1 MNTASST
8 SPFGRL
14 AGFYCAVARL
24 IGKLQ
29 PLLLLGFRLYVA
41 RVFLLSGLTKIHDWS
56 ITVALFTDEY
66 HVPILPP
73 AVAATPRSNLVFAVA
88 TFAAVTLT
96 GHKKTPTVAAST
108 ATTSRPPSSPQ
119 PTKTTDQAVTAT
131 TGAPDP
137 AIAHRQAAAIE
148 AKATE
153 KWRYDMT
160 YLQCMYAKGNQI
172 PVPGGIF
179 EPTYVSPG
187 SSPPGAAPAPTTAP
201 GNEPAK

>member
-14 AGFYCAVARL
+14 AGLYCAVARL

-73 AVAATPRSNLVFAVA
+73 AVAATLGSATELSMPVLLALGLVSR
-88 TFAAVTLT
+88 FAAGVLFIFNIVAVISYAALPDVAVKDHILWGTMLAVLT
-96 GHKKTPTVAAST
+96 IVGPGKIAVDTWLERRFSGH
-108 ATTSRPPSSPQ
+108 
-119 PTKTTDQAVTAT
+119 
-131 TGAPDP
+131 
-137 AIAHRQAAAIE
+137 
-148 AKATE
+148 
-153 KWRYDMT
+153 
-160 YLQCMYAKGNQI
+160 
-172 PVPGGIF
+172 GG
-179 EPTYVSPG
+179 
-187 SSPPGAAPAPTTAP
+187 
-201 GNEPAK
+201 

>member
-73 AVAATPRSNLVFAVA
+73 RSRRRWEA
-88 TFAAVTLT
+88 
-96 GHKKTPTVAAST
+96 
-108 ATTSRPPSSPQ
+108 RPSC
-119 PTKTTDQAVTAT
+119 
-131 TGAPDP
+131 
-137 AIAHRQAAAIE
+137 RCRFC
-148 AKATE
+148 
-153 KWRYDMT
+153 WRWGWSH
-160 YLQCMYAKGNQI
+160 A
-172 PVPGGIF
+172 
-179 EPTYVSPG
+179 
-187 SSPPGAAPAPTTAP
+187 SPPVCFSSSTSSR
-201 GNEPAK
+201 